1 MGSSGSVARDVLA
14 FRAGTGLLADIA
26 PAGRPLDDERRDGPS
41 KREAKRLR
49 ELQER
54 LWAESRAGGERRL
67 LLVLQGI
74 DTSGKGGVTQHVVGA
89 CGTIGVQYAAFAKPT
104 AAERRHDFLWR
115 VRRRLPGPGMIGVFD
130 RSHYEDVLVPLVH
143 RTLDLDAVEARYDQ
157 INAFERELTEHDTT
171 VLKCFLHI
179 SYERQRIRLLKR
191 LDRTDKRWKFHE
203 SDLAERELWP
213 RYQDAFQQML
223 ARTDTDAA
231 PWYVVPSDHKG
242 YRNWAVGRLLL
253 EALEE
258 LAPRYPQPVLDLPA
272 LRARLQPPA

>member
-1 MGSSGSVARDVLA
+1 MSSTAARDVLA
-14 FRAGTGLLADIA
+14 FRAGSGTLADID
-26 PAGRPLDDERRDGPS
+26 PAGRPLAKDREAGPS

-54 LWAESRAGGERRL
+54 LWAESRSGGERSL

-89 CGTIGVQYAAFAKPT
+89 CGTIGVQYTAFGRPT
-104 AAERRHDFLWR
+104 PAERRHHFLWR
-115 VRRRLPGPGMIGVFD
+115 VRKRVPTAGMIGVFD

-143 RTLDLDAVEARYDQ
+143 RTIDSDAVVTRYGQ
-157 INAFERELTEHDTT
+157 INAFEQELADQGVT

-179 SYERQRIRLLKR
+179 SYERQRKRLLKR
-191 LDRTDKRWKFHE
+191 LDRADKRWKFQE
-203 SDLAERELWP
+203 SDLDERELWP
-213 RYQDAFQQML
+213 RYQDAYQQML
-223 ARTDTDAA
+223 ANTDSDIA
-231 PWYVVPSDHKG
+231 PWFVVPADHKG

-253 EALEE
+253 ETLEE

-272 LRARLQPPA
+272 LRARLQPPS